1 MFYFCL
7 HNVFKSIEFLTIQ
20 YFNMQAETN
29 QALLQQPIHQLL
41 ISEDF
46 KQMAAVNGFETMDAV
61 LSFPLTSLMHCP
73 GFTPRVLQALTQWL
87 QEHGLMHLL
96 RHQ

>member
-1 MFYFCL
+1 
-7 HNVFKSIEFLTIQ
+7 
-20 YFNMQAETN
+20 MQAETI
-29 QALLQQPIHQLL
+29 QALLQQPVHQLP

-46 KQMAAVNGFETMDAV
+46 KHMAAVNGFETMDAV